1 MLEGQWTAYATFPHN
16 LRMYVHESCK
26 RRFPSEYYP
35 YEGKPL
41 YRINVRLKPKTI
53 WYGSKGEHIGGRPYL
68 EYIDGDAL
76 WVNEQH
82 QTSLTS
88 NNDIV

>member
-41 YRINVRLKPKTI
+41 YRINVRLKEPQ
-53 WYGSKGEHIGGRPYL
+53 
-68 EYIDGDAL
+68 DA
-76 WVNEQH
+76 VR
-82 QTSLTS
+82 
-88 NNDIV
+88 